1 MAEPI
6 TADDTSLEDEGAHED
21 APRPIRF
28 TYGFA
33 KENGIVFMGRDES
46 GRGVLGLRA
55 GKDGRPSANPWSLI
69 EAYRA
74 SGEDVDLETLPADIF
89 ERKLSE
95 VYSAEGLPAA
105 TFEGEEASQ
114 DLTELAEGLPA
125 TADLLDTEDDA
136 PVIRLINALIAE
148 AVKTRASDIHVEPYE
163 TELSVRLRID
173 GVLREILSLPARL
186 TPVLTSR
193 VKVMARLDIAETRV
207 PQDGRISLSMGGKL
221 VDVRV
226 STLPSRFGERLVM
239 RLLDKE
245 QAKLDLDTLGM
256 PADIL
261 GRFKQLLR
269 KPNGIILV
277 TGPTGSGKTTTLY
290 SALTLV
296 NDPGVNILTV
306 EDPVEY
312 ALDGVGQTQVN
323 AKVGMTFATGLRA
336 ILRQDPDI
344 VMVGEIRDVETA
356 QIAVQASLTG
366 HLVLSTVHTNS
377 AVGAVT
383 RLRDMGVE
391 SFLLSSTLAGVLAQ
405 RLVRRLCESC
415 KAPRAAT
422 EADLALMGLSP
433 HEQIEI
439 YEPVGCARCN
449 GIGFE
454 GRIGIYELIIA
465 DETFRR
471 LLHDNAGEQALAA
484 HAFVDV
490 PSLAQTGFGH
500 VRAGHTSIQEVLRVV
515 QEQESTA

>member
-1 MAEPI
+1 MATSMSE
-6 TADDTSLEDEGAHED
+6 TADTARLPAD
-21 APRPIRF
+21 RPF
-28 TYGFA
+28 TYAFA
-33 KENGIVFMGRDES
+33 KENGLVLMGRDES
-46 GRGVLGLRA
+46 GKGIIGARVDANCAVVADPWAIAEASRA
-55 GKDGRPSANPWSLI
+55 TRSVI
-69 EAYRA
+69 R
-74 SGEDVDLETLPADIF
+74 VETLPADIF

-95 VYSAEGLPAA
+95 VYSAEGLTAA
-105 TFEGEEASQ
+105 TFENDTSEDLSDLAS
-114 DLTELAEGLPA
+114 GLPTA
-125 TADLLDTEDDA
+125 ADLLDTEDDA
-136 PVIRLINALIAE
+136 PIIRLINALIAE

-163 TELSVRLRID
+163 TELSIRLRID
-173 GVLREILSLPARL
+173 GVLREVLNLPPKL
-186 TPVLTSR
+186 TPVLISR

-207 PQDGRISLSMGGKL
+207 PQDGRISVSMGGRQ

-226 STLPSRFGERLVM
+226 STLPSRFGERVVM

-256 PADIL
+256 PSETL
-261 GRFKQLLR
+261 ERFKKVIR
-269 KPNGIILV
+269 RPNGIILV

-290 SALTLV
+290 AALTLL

-323 AKVGMTFATGLRA
+323 NKVGMTFATGLRA

-391 SFLLSSTLAGVLAQ
+391 PFLLSSTIAGVLAQ

-415 KAPRAAT
+415 KTPYKADET
-422 EADLALMGLSP
+422 DLAVLGKSSAETVTL
-433 HEQIEI
+433 HA
-439 YEPVGCARCN
+439 PVGCHRCN
-449 GIGFE
+449 NTGYE
-454 GRIGIYELIIA
+454 GRIGIYELIVA
-465 DETFRR
+465 DETLRK
-471 LLHDNAGEQALAA
+471 LIHDDASEQALMA
-484 HAFVDV
+484 HAFSSSR
-490 PSLAQTGFGH
+490 SLAKSGYEH
-500 VRAGHTSIQEVLRVV
+500 VMAGRTSMAEVLRVA
-515 QEQESTA
+515 QEAEASA